1 MLMLVLELLLLV
13 GAFWIGVGGV
23 CLVDHVVV
31 VDDVDVECV
40 GIRIWSDRFCV
51 CVDVE
56 FFGRLLRL
64 CRRSGSL
71 SLWGQSRTV
80 LLLLLLVVVG

>member
-1 MLMLVLELLLLV
+1 MLEDVYVGVLVLELLV

-23 CLVDHVVV
+23 CLGGHVVA
-31 VDDVDVECV
+31 VDDVDVDVECV

-56 FFGRLLRL
+56 FLAG
-64 CRRSGSL
+64 SG
-71 SLWGQSRTV
+71 G
-80 LLLLLLVVVG
+80 VVP